1 MTFIDTHNHIYL
13 AEFNQDRSTV
23 IEEAISLGVEKF
35 LLPNIDSFSIGS
47 MLQLSKDYPDNCFP
61 MMGLHPTS
69 VKENVEEELA
79 IVEKLLNENTFV
91 AIGEIGIDLYWDK
104 TFFSEQE
111 EAFRFQVKLAKKY
124 NLPIVIHSRD
134 SFNELFNILDDIHTP
149 ELKGVFHCFTG
160 SEEQAHKIVNDYGF
174 KLGIGGVLTFKNS
187 GLSEQI
193 KNIDLKHLI
202 LETDAPYLAPT
213 PYRGKRNQ
221 PAYIPLIAKKL
232 AEIKGISIDKV
243 AEITTANAEELFN
256 L

>member
-111 EAFRFQVKLAKKY
+111 EAFRFQVKLAKEY

-213 PYRGKRNQ
+213 PHRGKRNQ

-232 AEIKGISIDKV
+232 AETKGISIEKV

>member
-1 MTFIDTHNHIYL
+1 
-13 AEFNQDRSTV
+13 
-23 IEEAISLGVEKF
+23 
-35 LLPNIDSFSIGS
+35 
-47 MLQLSKDYPDNCFP
+47 

-111 EAFRFQVKLAKKY
+111 EAFRFQVKLAKEY

-213 PYRGKRNQ
+213 PHRGKRNQ

-232 AEIKGISIDKV
+232 AETKGISIEKV